1 MIATEKY
8 KQVTDFSPILKNISK
23 QCCHWLLMLTLS
35 TLVKWWRNGKPSQ
48 NLDPSQFRK
57 IKIIQEPIGIIIQH
71 SLPQNYPHPRVNRMT
86 ITSDYPQS
94 TSGANTPSTASLC
107 LHLNLLHSKINTN
120 ANTNT
125 NTITNTNSNTNANTN
140 SSGANCKHTISSLAV
155 FTLALAAFW
164 FPGF

>member
-8 KQVTDFSPILKNISK
+8 KQVIDLHQYWKISVNNVVTGCWCWRK
-23 QCCHWLLMLTLS
+23 VHWLSGEGTENQDS
-35 TLVKWWRNGKPSQ
+35 
-48 NLDPSQFRK
+48 K

-107 LHLNLLHSKINTN
+107 LHLNLLHLKIKTN
-120 ANTNT
+120 PNRNT
-125 NTITNTNSNTNANTN
+125 NTITNTNANTN

-155 FTLALAAFW
+155 FTLALVAFW
-164 FPGF
+164 IPGL